1 MSLFFKKKK
10 KPPKTMQDGELMTAR
25 RGGEQGGEQIQSV
38 YDTGGEKQPNRR
50 YKRLSV
56 AVGLLKYVVIT
67 LFFLFFMTMTFVY
80 SSEINVENFRYILK
94 DMNLKIPTGIEEY
107 GDIYYVADIEQSFA
121 VYRDDFVC
129 VGRSSLDV
137 VDMTGRQV
145 QSTELK
151 YINPR
156 LVTGGKYMLV
166 YDLSNTH
173 YGIFNTFSELHAEA
187 LEYPISDADINDEGY
202 YLIVTRD
209 TEYKTAVYVYNKE
222 MKRVYT
228 YQSNDRYVYDAHL
241 ENDGSFTLYAADAEN
256 GSFRSE
262 IIKGNIRSDQ
272 VDVTFRRNG
281 TLMLSAGKTGPN
293 STAVL
298 CSDCILFFSG
308 NDLVYEYQFNGRVC
322 RRFACGDGYSAVVLS
337 SEGAGADSGLFVF
350 DREGTLSGEAD
361 SGSDITA
368 LYVNSGSVFSLYTG
382 SVERYEISTGKR
394 YIFRSGHETKG
405 LVFPDSEIMLAA
417 EASRAYPVS
426 VYDGFTEL
434 R

>member
-25 RGGEQGGEQIQSV
+25 RGGEQSGEQIQSV
-38 YDTGGEKQPNRR
+38 YETGGEKQPNRR

-129 VGRSSLDV
+129 VGRSSLEV

-173 YGIFNTFSELHAEA
+173 YGIFNTFSELHGEA

-228 YQSNDRYVYDAHL
+228 YQSNERYIYDAHL

-272 VDVTFRRNG
+272 VDVTFKRNG
-281 TLMLSAGKTGPN
+281 TLMLSAGKIR
-293 STAVL
+293 VRRR
-298 CSDCILFFSG
+298 ILG
-308 NDLVYEYQFNGRVC
+308 GRALVGGS
-322 RRFACGDGYSAVVLS
+322 RRG
-337 SEGAGADSGLFVF
+337 
-350 DREGTLSGEAD
+350 
-361 SGSDITA
+361 
-368 LYVNSGSVFSLYTG
+368 
-382 SVERYEISTGKR
+382 
-394 YIFRSGHETKG
+394 FRA
-405 LVFPDSEIMLAA
+405 F
-417 EASRAYPVS
+417 R
-426 VYDGFTEL
+426 L
-434 R
+434 RP